1 MLGGSIFYNLS
12 KYMHGDNV
20 SNSKTESSDAQAVLY
35 GLADDL
41 HYLVNREHQ
50 IIGDELDQMSSLVS
64 DAIRTLVKSFNNL
77 NINMVDQAE
86 LVQKI
91 VAAEGNDKG
100 KNTADCQ
107 QEFLKLSREMKQI
120 IATTVRSFQFEDIVQ
135 QLVVHCRTRSNG
147 MEQLFSRLDKGLG
160 QLKSAEKQQMTQI
173 VNDMQKDVAEVRAL
187 LERENP
193 VKQDSMRAGGIEL
206 F

>member
-1 MLGGSIFYNLS
+1 M
-12 KYMHGDNV
+12 
-20 SNSKTESSDAQAVLY
+20 SNNKNEPSDTQTVLY

-41 HYLVNREHQ
+41 HYLVTREHQ
-50 IIGDELDQMSSLVS
+50 IIGDELEQMSSLVS
-64 DAIRTLVKSFNNL
+64 DAIKTLVKSFNNL

-91 VAAEGNDKG
+91 VASQAGEKAKQAAE
-100 KNTADCQ
+100 CQ
-107 QEFLKLSREMKQI
+107 QEFVKLSQEMKQN

-135 QLVVHCRTRSNG
+135 QLVVHCSTRSNG
-147 MEQLFSRLDKGLG
+147 MEQLFTRLDKGLK
-160 QLKSAEKQQMTQI
+160 QLKTAEKHESAQI

-193 VKQDSMRAGGIEL
+193 VKQQSMSAGGIEL

>member
-1 MLGGSIFYNLS
+1 
-12 KYMHGDNV
+12 V
-20 SNSKTESSDAQAVLY
+20 SNKKSSTEDVLY

-41 HYLVNREHQ
+41 HYLVSREHQ
-50 IIGDELDQMSSLVS
+50 VIGDELDQMSALVS
-64 DAIRTLVKSFNNL
+64 DAIKTLVKSFNNL
-77 NINMVDQAE
+77 NINMADQSE
-86 LVQKI
+86 LVKKI
-91 VAAEGNDKG
+91 VAAASDGAA
-100 KNTADCQ
+100 KNVDDI
-107 QEFLKLSREMKQI
+107 QEDFLKHSLEMKQN

-147 MEQLFSRLDKGLG
+147 MEQLFSRLDKGLAE
-160 QLKSAEKQQMTQI
+160 LKVAKGKEASQI
-173 VNDMQKDVAEVRAL
+173 MESMSKDVAELREL

>member
-1 MLGGSIFYNLS
+1 
-12 KYMHGDNV
+12 MHGDNV
-20 SNSKTESSDAQAVLY
+20 SNSKTKSSGAHEMLY

-50 IIGDELDQMSSLVS
+50 VIGDELDQMSALVS
-64 DAIRTLVKSFNNL
+64 DAIKTLVKSFNNL

-86 LVQKI
+86 LVQEI
-91 VAAEGNDKG
+91 VAAGGNDKG
-100 KNTADCQ
+100 NNTANYQ
-107 QEFLKLSREMKQI
+107 QEFLKLGQEMKQN

-147 MEQLFSRLDKGLG
+147 MEQLFSRLDKGLE
-160 QLKSAEKQQMTQI
+160 QLKTAEKQQTIQI